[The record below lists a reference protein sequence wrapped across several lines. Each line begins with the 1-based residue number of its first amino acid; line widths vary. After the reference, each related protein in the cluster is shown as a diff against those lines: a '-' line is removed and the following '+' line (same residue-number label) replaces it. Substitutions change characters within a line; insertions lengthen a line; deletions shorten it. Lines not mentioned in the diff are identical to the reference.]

1 MKEHPKEQAQTQ
13 WLNRSQPFSIDT
25 HPNLRQATF
34 QRIQIWTIPISN
46 QLSSRGTEW
55 QEQLFR
61 LFRLA
66 LQKLEGLRAEP

>member
-1 MKEHPKEQAQTQ
+1 MNEHPNEQTQ
-13 WLNRSQPFSIDT
+13 TYWLIRSQPFSKDT
-25 HPNLRQATF
+25 YPNLRQATF

-46 QLSSRGTEW
+46 QQTSRGTEW

-66 LQKLEGLRAEP
+66 SEKVEGERAEP